1 MLGAL
6 EANAATLLAFRS
18 SGADAA
24 RAHDRLGTWT
34 GGPLTR
40 LPSLRAATTLA
51 SPHGQTQAFTL
62 RVDHNE
68 RVAARID
75 DDIARD
81 RVDAVEAARVRW
93 NGFDRARPLNA
104 EDLEAA
110 RKRLLQRTPDGRGK
124 GPSGGKEKAEGSGSS
139 FLDEWLA
146 NRRTTAATAGSAVTA
161 P

>member
-62 RVDHNE
+62 QVDHNE
-68 RVAARID
+68 RVAALID
-75 DDIARD
+75 DDEACD
-81 RVDAVEAARVRW
+81 RIDAVEAARVRW
-93 NGFDRARPLNA
+93 NGFGRARPLNA
-104 EDLEAA
+104 EDLEKA
-110 RKRLLQRTPDGRGK
+110 RKRLLQRASN
-124 GPSGGKEKAEGSGSS
+124 GPEEDEEGTGSSSSGTS

-146 NRRTTAATAGSAVTA
+146 NRRTSGADGSASTA
-161 P
+161 S